1 MKKYGFILIAL
12 LSICYGGFSQDT
24 TQHIIPNR
32 KNSVAQQNKPY
43 VILISADGFRYD
55 FAKRYN
61 AQNLQRLA
69 SEGISTPYMMP
80 SYPSV
85 TFPNHYAIISGLY
98 PSHSGLVNNTYYDPA
113 RREKYAMSNK
123 AKVADSSWY
132 GGAPLWVRA
141 EQQKMLS
148 ASFYWVA
155 SEAAIQGVRPTYYY
169 IYNEKIDI
177 HNRIT
182 AVVDWLRLPPA
193 ERPHLITFYLPQVDH
208 AAHLNGPVS
217 PEAKQEVHFV
227 DSTVNELQKAV
238 KTTGLKNV
246 NIVFV
251 SDHGMTR
258 VDNLNPIGIPAAIDT
273 SKFVISGDGILV
285 ELYAKKNKADIQNT
299 YDELKKEAKNYDV
312 YLKTN
317 VPAHMHYGTA
327 DDWHNHIG
335 DILLI
340 PRAPKVFN
348 LWNSKKA
355 LNPGWHG
362 YDPTVVADMR
372 ASFIAWGPAFK
383 KHLVVSPFENVS
395 VFNLISEILGIKH
408 TDKIDGTNQLAN
420 KVLIK
425 KTTKKNGIA
434 L

>member
-1 MKKYGFILIAL
+1 MKKHSFILIAL
-12 LSICYGGFSQDT
+12 LTICHSGFSQDT

-32 KNSVAQQNKPY
+32 KNSITQQNKPY

-217 PEAKQEVHFV
+217 PEAEKEVHFV

-246 NIVFV
+246 NFVFV

-285 ELYAKKNKADIQNT
+285 ELYAKKNKADIQST
-299 YDELKKEAKNYDV
+299 YNDLKIEAKDYDV

-425 KTTKKNGIA
+425 KKRLKRTA
-434 L
+434 